1 MTGRLSSCYTFIFKG
16 MESII
21 NSQGIKVEVGKWYYF
36 YNLMSGAP
44 TEARQ
49 VTELI
54 RDTNGG
60 CTTCRTRGT
69 FEWDTPIKW
78 VNWIMKEL

>member
-1 MTGRLSSCYTFIFKG
+1 MNYLSYVHRTFGAVTIR
-16 MESII
+16 I
-21 NSQGIKVEVGKWYYF
+21 NSWEIGKWYYF

-44 TEARQ
+44 TEVRQ

-54 RDTNGG
+54 RDANGG

-69 FEWDTPIKW
+69 FEWDTPTKW
-78 VNWIMKEL
+78 INWIMKEL